1 MLYHVEIRG
10 YNKSLLN
17 DCLAKTQVPANP
29 FRGYI
34 GAEACPVLVSQPF
47 WVIQFIWLARGV
59 SSSER
64 QL

>member
-1 MLYHVEIRG
+1 MLCPDESRD
-10 YNKSLLN
+10 YNKSLSN

-47 WVIQFIWLARGV
+47 WVILIYLD
-59 SSSER
+59 E
-64 QL
+64 LEM